1 MLKQRHD
8 GNTDFPAQKQHSSG
22 STNIYSFNKSLLSTH
37 YMQGIVLGAA
47 IFEMTK
53 LFVQVGS
60 ELVLDS
66 VPDLRETECPHMA
79 HVEGAKSVDE
89 VYFLSY
95 QPSTNF
101 CLSQISHKSKQ
112 IRHI

>member
-8 GNTDFPAQKQHSSG
+8 GNTADFPAQKLYSSG
-22 STNIYSFNKSLLSTH
+22 STNIYSFNKSLLNTLC
-37 YMQGIVLGAA
+37 MQSIVLDAA

-66 VPDLRETECPHMA
+66 VLDLRQNAPIW
-79 HVEGAKSVDE
+79 
-89 VYFLSY
+89 L
-95 QPSTNF
+95 
-101 CLSQISHKSKQ
+101 I
-112 IRHI
+112 